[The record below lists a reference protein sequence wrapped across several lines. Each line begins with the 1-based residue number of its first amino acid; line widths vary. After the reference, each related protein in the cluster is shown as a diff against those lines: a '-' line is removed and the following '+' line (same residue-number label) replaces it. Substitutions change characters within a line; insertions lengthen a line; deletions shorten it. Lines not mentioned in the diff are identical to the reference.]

1 MSRSSPSTFAA
12 IRILRTNGEL
22 GELRSVSMEAWRSMT
37 GVEPRRRLATRAVG
51 GDRRA
56 RSSTGDDQV
65 DGLRTLALL
74 VGLDVEGDA
83 LPLGQ
88 RLEPGSLDGGD
99 VHEDVATSVVR
110 LDEAVAA
117 LGIEEFDRTCH
128 GHRETPLPVVAPPP
142 TPTARR
148 LGRTFTNGESS
159 GLTAYVTPPGPHR
172 RRNVKASAHK
182 NRLIQGCGKVA
193 KLLFAGEPIDGV
205 AAARSRQG
213 NRKFRQQDCQF
224 AGERPWRIDHDQAAR
239 AEPRRRARRG
249 NAQFSAQN
257 L

>member
-37 GVEPRRRLATRAVG
+37 GVEPRRRLAKRAVG
-51 GDRRA
+51 GDWRA

-74 VGLDVEGDA
+74 IGLDVDRDA

-88 RLEPGSLDGGD
+88 RLEPGALDGGD
-99 VHEDVATSVVR
+99 VHEDVAAAVVR

-117 LGIEEFDRTCH
+117 LGVEELDRTCH
-128 GHRETPLPVVAPPP
+128 GHRETPFPVVAPPP

-159 GLTAYVTPPGPHR
+159 GLTASVTPPGPHR
-172 RRNVKASAHK
+172 RRNVNGSPTKKTKSWAVEKWRNYFSPASQSTQW
-182 NRLIQGCGKVA
+182 L
-193 KLLFAGEPIDGV
+193 PSP
-205 AAARSRQG
+205 AADRT
-213 NRKFRQQDCQF
+213 
-224 AGERPWRIDHDQAAR
+224 R
-239 AEPRRRARRG
+239 A
-249 NAQFSAQN
+249 SS
-257 L
+257 